1 MPTFDLVYERTPTLE
16 VRASKL
22 SDDSSETSDYCKT
35 HPNSDQCEKP
45 VSDNS
50 VTIALSIVLPC
61 LAIVAVL
68 GYFLYRNYRK
78 DKKESLE
85 HDPDFDENGEAT
97 ALPDYPQM
105 KDYQEDPFHNRNSV
119 RYPMDYS
126 NNKPYSKQYERASKQ
141 QQRPLDP
148 YLDSFVLPY
157 QHQTGSKLSLDDY
170 ARKLGDLQGYQTP
183 SNVGSRSRSG
193 SMHLDGN
200 LKHTMAEGRGHSRK
214 PSSAKSPSKKKDGK
228 QYTNIPNDSDPSM
241 AEPNARDIGRG
252 VQEETSD
259 ESENYSSP
267 EEKFVVS
274 YENESVPNVNNDVPQ
289 IFVSEENE
297 ESTENSNSPFDDQ
310 QDQATNTTESTME
323 TIPHTKQAATNNYDD
338 GDFTF
343 STEGDTRNTTATE
356 QLTTSKP
363 RSPRISA
370 FNLLKNDSDNEE
382 EENEDDNDD
391 EMNELSPE
399 QQEELKRMKS
409 VYKVYFDKEVTGEA
423 APTRKY
429 EIDENYPP
437 VPDKINDELKMDT
450 EYAKRFSNTSS
461 VYQEQDEQQFVQQH
475 QQYYYDQFNQQY
487 QQEYGSPV
495 DPQLYQQFQEQQY
508 YNYYEQQQQQR
519 IKESKRPLPALQKI
533 PRPSD
538 IRKSTL
544 QTYTDF
550 KPSMKNQTVTSSP
563 TGKLPFVPIENDGVW
578 TSPVNS
584 PSIQSQAS
592 FPLQHQ
598 HSIQPDGYF
607 PSAQHQQPSSSSS
620 LTQQQQRNVSP
631 STNVP
636 SASQM
641 ARSSVVMLNPVTEI
655 TKQRKFKP
663 AGSIPRINN
672 NPRPGYQQFGHSD
685 LNGPE
690 SDLLPGNRKS
700 DVRRMMNSNF

>member
-1 MPTFDLVYERTPTLE
+1 M
-16 VRASKL
+16 
-22 SDDSSETSDYCKT
+22 
-35 HPNSDQCEKP
+35 
-45 VSDNS
+45 
-50 VTIALSIVLPC
+50 
-61 LAIVAVL
+61 
-68 GYFLYRNYRK
+68 
-78 DKKESLE
+78 
-85 HDPDFDENGEAT
+85 
-97 ALPDYPQM
+97 
-105 KDYQEDPFHNRNSV
+105 
-119 RYPMDYS
+119 
-126 NNKPYSKQYERASKQ
+126 
-141 QQRPLDP
+141 
-148 YLDSFVLPY
+148 
-157 QHQTGSKLSLDDY
+157 
-170 ARKLGDLQGYQTP
+170 
-183 SNVGSRSRSG
+183 
-193 SMHLDGN
+193 
-200 LKHTMAEGRGHSRK
+200 
-214 PSSAKSPSKKKDGK
+214 
-228 QYTNIPNDSDPSM
+228 
-241 AEPNARDIGRG
+241 
-252 VQEETSD
+252 
-259 ESENYSSP
+259 
-267 EEKFVVS
+267 
-274 YENESVPNVNNDVPQ
+274 
-289 IFVSEENE
+289 
-297 ESTENSNSPFDDQ
+297 
-310 QDQATNTTESTME
+310 
-323 TIPHTKQAATNNYDD
+323 
-338 GDFTF
+338 
-343 STEGDTRNTTATE
+343 
-356 QLTTSKP
+356 
-363 RSPRISA
+363 
-370 FNLLKNDSDNEE
+370 LKNDSDNEE

-450 EYAKRFSNTSS
+450 EYAKRFSNTLYIKSTMNS
-461 VYQEQDEQQFVQQH
+461 NL
-475 QQYYYDQFNQQY
+475 FNNTN
-487 QQEYGSPV
+487 SIITTNSISNINKNTV
-495 DPQLYQQFQEQQY
+495 LRSIH
-508 YNYYEQQQQQR
+508 NYTNN
-519 IKESKRPLPALQKI
+519 SKNNSTIIIMNSNSNNVLRNQKTITSIAKI

-690 SDLLPGNRKS
+690 SDLLPGNRK
-700 DVRRMMNSNF
+700 VMLEE